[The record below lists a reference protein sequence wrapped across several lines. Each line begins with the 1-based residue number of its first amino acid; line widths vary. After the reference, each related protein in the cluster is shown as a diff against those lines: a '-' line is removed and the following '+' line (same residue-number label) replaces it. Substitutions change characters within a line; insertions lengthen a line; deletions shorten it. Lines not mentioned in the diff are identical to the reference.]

1 MKRHIERVIQ
11 LYFLDET
18 RESMENILFTENQLW
33 DFNYGDDANLAPH
46 PTRTLKLSEVDVVDD
61 TYPLRT
67 LEAEE
72 LSNEGTITWLKHLFR
87 EQLAQGDHTL
97 AEILVFVYG
106 DLGTIK
112 AIHGTKSHMAEEL
125 HDTDSLKY
133 VIPALG
139 VFHLRKRL
147 LELIIKEFRAKDC
160 PDFAHL
166 DPMIKKVNMK
176 GFKDDKCEHFRQV
189 EDLVLLSYRS
199 LVSACIVEYLPK
211 PRAESDD
218 LTATERRDHAAMQMM
233 DMGRDETRAKVVE
246 HVYHAM
252 FNPLSE
258 YVQKKEH
265 FPESPP
271 CNEQMIQASQLMR
284 LGGLYIE
291 LKDTIRFGRVGKL
304 PSLIR
309 LLLPWFA
316 GSGNGASI
324 YTREL
329 AAFLLQQKY
338 MDPNTFDSMLDNLLR
353 PAKLSGWIEADM
365 ACEHLVRIQKDIY
378 KARGGSFRWEKL
390 IKYSSLISRILYN
403 AKVAFSF
410 GHLSV
415 DKIKK
420 RGEHYDKTQ
429 VPDILNIMEEILNS
443 GLLRLDA
450 PKKANVEN
458 NDLWGVGIQ
467 SLQTYDIPKLKAY
480 LLGKD
485 LGDEPDNESSPSWD
499 LRGAVDGD
507 PDTIE
512 DVELFEDREESI
524 EPTFAEIQRQEAAG
538 RLEALRRQ
546 GETSGVI
553 RPARTGHRPQ

>member
-1 MKRHIERVIQ
+1 MIQ
-11 LYFLDET
+11 
-18 RESMENILFTENQLW
+18 I
-33 DFNYGDDANLAPH
+33 
-46 PTRTLKLSEVDVVDD
+46 
-61 TYPLRT
+61 
-67 LEAEE
+67 
-72 LSNEGTITWLKHLFR
+72 
-87 EQLAQGDHTL
+87 
-97 AEILVFVYG
+97 
-106 DLGTIK
+106 
-112 AIHGTKSHMAEEL
+112 
-125 HDTDSLKY
+125 DSLKY

-218 LTATERRDHAAMQMM
+218 QRN
-233 DMGRDETRAKVVE
+233 
-246 HVYHAM
+246 HAM

-271 CNEQMIQASQLMR
+271 NEQMIQASQLMR

-353 PAKLSGWIEADM
+353 PAKLGGWIEADM
-365 ACEHLVRIQKDIY
+365 ACEHLVCIQKDIY

-390 IKYSSLISRILYN
+390 IKYSSLISRTLYN

-415 DKIKK
+415 DKIKS
-420 RGEHYDKTQ
+420 
-429 VPDILNIMEEILNS
+429 IMT
-443 GLLRLDA
+443 RL
-450 PKKANVEN
+450 K
-458 NDLWGVGIQ
+458 
-467 SLQTYDIPKLKAY
+467 
-480 LLGKD
+480 
-485 LGDEPDNESSPSWD
+485 
-499 LRGAVDGD
+499 
-507 PDTIE
+507 
-512 DVELFEDREESI
+512 F
-524 EPTFAEIQRQEAAG
+524 PTFSISWKRF
-538 RLEALRRQ
+538 
-546 GETSGVI
+546 
-553 RPARTGHRPQ
+553 

>member
-18 RESMENILFTENQLW
+18 RESMKNAKFTEKQLW
-33 DFNYGDDANLAPH
+33 NFNYGDHANLAPH
-46 PTRTLKLSEVDVVDD
+46 PTRTLKLSEVLGVVDD
-61 TYPLRT
+61 AYPLQT

-72 LSNEGTITWLKHLFR
+72 LSNEGTKTWLRNIFR
-87 EQLAQGDHTL
+87 QQLAQGDNTL
-97 AEILVFVYG
+97 AKILVLIYG

-112 AIHGTKSHMAEEL
+112 AIHSTKSHMAEEL
-125 HDTDSLKY
+125 HDTDSFKCA
-133 VIPALG
+133 VPSLG

-147 LELIIKEFRAKDC
+147 LELIIKEFRGKGC

-199 LVSACIVEYLPK
+199 LVSACIVEYLPI
-211 PRAESDD
+211 PGESDD
-218 LTATERRDHAAMQMM
+218 LTATERRDHAALQMM
-233 DMGRDETRAKVVE
+233 DMGKDKTREEVVG
-246 HVYHAM
+246 HVYRAM

-258 YVQKKEH
+258 YIQSKKH
-265 FPESPP
+265 FPESPLF
-271 CNEQMIQASQLMR
+271 NEQMIQASQLVR

-291 LKDTIRFGRVGKL
+291 LKDTIRFGRVGKFPFL
-304 PSLIR
+304 FR

-316 GSGNGASI
+316 GSGNGAPI

-329 AAFLLQQKY
+329 AAFLLQQRY

-353 PAKLSGWIEADM
+353 PACLSGWIEADM

-390 IKYSSLISRILYN
+390 LKHTSLISRTLYN
-403 AKVAFSF
+403 AKVAFAF
-410 GHLSV
+410 GHLST

-420 RGEHYDKTQ
+420 RGSHYDKTQ
-429 VPDILNIMEEILNS
+429 VPDILSIMGEILNS
-443 GLLRLDA
+443 GLLRLDD
-450 PKKANVEN
+450 PKKINIEN
-458 NDLWGVGIQ
+458 NDLWNLGIQ
-467 SLQTYDIPKLKAY
+467 DLQTYDMAKLKAY
-480 LLGKD
+480 IVGKD
-485 LGDEPDNESSPSWD
+485 NFGEDDEINYEPSPSWD

-507 PDTIE
+507 PDNIE
-512 DVELFEDREESI
+512 DFELSGDREESM
-524 EPTFAEIQRQEAAG
+524 EPTFAEIQRQEAA
-538 RLEALRRQ
+538 RKLEALRRQ
-546 GETSGVI
+546 GVASGVI
-553 RPARTGHRPQ
+553 RPAISL